1 MRNEEKKKSDF
12 LKTQSSIVWW
22 KEVELWK
29 TKKIENCSALGKMKR
44 TNEEESEEVV
54 LNF

>member
-22 KEVELWK
+22 KEVGTVED
-29 TKKIENCSALGKMKR
+29 KKIEKCSALGKIK
-44 TNEEESEEVV
+44 
-54 LNF
+54 